1 MIIYNVTS
9 KVAFEIEKEWVKWM
23 QEEHLAE
30 VVATGC
36 FTHAQLLRLLES
48 YDDEGATYTAQYFA
62 TSKELQEKYIAQF
75 AASLREKAFAKWGNR
90 FIAFRSVMEVVQ

>member
-9 KVAFEIEKEWVKWM
+9 KVAFEIENDWVKWM
-23 QEEHLAE
+23 LEEHLSE

-48 YDDEGATYTAQYFA
+48 DDDEGATYTAQYFA
-62 TSKELQEKYIAQF
+62 TSKELQEKYIAEF
-75 AASLREKAFAKWGNR
+75 APSLREKAFAKWGNR
-90 FIAFRSVMEVVQ
+90 FISFRSVMELVQ